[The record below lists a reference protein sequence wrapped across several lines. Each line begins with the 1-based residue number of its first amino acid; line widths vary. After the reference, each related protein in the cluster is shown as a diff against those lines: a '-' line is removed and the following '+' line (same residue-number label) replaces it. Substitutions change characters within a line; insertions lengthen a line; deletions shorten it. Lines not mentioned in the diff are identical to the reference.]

1 MTEMY
6 SMQSPATG
14 HLAFRFSLG
23 REKRGYG
30 RRPEQ
35 RNQAPA
41 GELKSQAA
49 RELRG
54 KLHVAIHYIRSRRD
68 KDKLT
73 LVQASLADPRA
84 KRDLIDRPLLN
95 MIDHDD
101 RH

>member
-14 HLAFRFSLG
+14 HLAFRLTLG

-30 RRPEQ
+30 RRPEK

-41 GELKSQAA
+41 GELNNQAA

-54 KLHVAIHYIRSRRD
+54 KLHAANHYIRSY
-68 KDKLT
+68 T
-73 LVQASLADPRA
+73 GHFFGA
-84 KRDLIDRPLLN
+84 
-95 MIDHDD
+95 
-101 RH
+101 